1 MEAIVLAGGFGTR
14 LRSVVSDVPKP
25 MAPVAGRPFLELL
38 LCSLKAKGITRAILS
53 VGYMSE
59 VITSHFQK
67 RPIGIDLEYEV
78 ESTPLGTG
86 GAIAAALRHV
96 TRDHVFVFNGDTYL
110 DLDLS
115 AVAAMWPGD
124 QTPIVVARSVPDTE
138 RFGALELANGR
149 ISHFLGSGQKG
160 AGAVNAGCYLI
171 PRNVFAVAGLPD
183 AFSFEQDFL
192 GRRPPMSLRVFLS
205 NGQFIDIGVPE
216 DYQRAQ
222 HDLAGL
228 AGSAT
233 ESAELESGQ
242 ANQSIKRP

>member
-25 MAPVAGRPFLELL
+25 MAPVVGRPFLELL
-38 LCSLKAKGITRAILS
+38 LSSLKAKGITRAILS

-59 VITSHFQK
+59 VIKSHFEK
-67 RPIGIDLEYEV
+67 HPIGMELVYEV

-124 QTPIVVARSVPDTE
+124 RTPIVVARSVVDTE
-138 RFGALELANGR
+138 RFGCLELADGR
-149 ISHFLGSGQKG
+149 IVHFLGSGKKG

-171 PRNVFAVAGLPD
+171 PRNIFVGVSLPNM
-183 AFSFEQDFL
+183 FSFEQDFL
-192 GRRPPMSLRVFLS
+192 GRCPPMSLRAFVS
-205 NGQFIDIGVPE
+205 SGQFIDIGVPE
-216 DYQRAQ
+216 DFVRAQ
-222 HDLAGL
+222 SDLAEL
-228 AGSAT
+228 ARS
-233 ESAELESGQ
+233 
-242 ANQSIKRP
+242 

>member
-38 LCSLKAKGITRAILS
+38 LSSLRAKGITRAILS

-59 VITSHFQK
+59 VIASYFEKH
-67 RPIGIDLEYEV
+67 PVGINLTYAI

-115 AVAAMWPGD
+115 GVAAMWPGD
-124 QTPIVVARSVPDTE
+124 HTPIVVARSVRDTE
-138 RFGALELANGR
+138 RFGRLEIADGR

-160 AGAVNAGCYLI
+160 AGLVNAGCYLI
-171 PRNVFAVAGLPD
+171 PSTIFAGVSFPQV
-183 AFSFEQDFL
+183 FSFEQDFL
-192 GRRPPMSLRVFLS
+192 GRRPPKSLRVYIS
-205 NGQFIDIGVPE
+205 SGQFIDIGVPA
-216 DYQRAQ
+216 DLQQAQ
-222 HDLAGL
+222 IDLARL
-228 AGSAT
+228 A
-233 ESAELESGQ
+233 
-242 ANQSIKRP
+242 QS

>member
-1 MEAIVLAGGFGTR
+1 MEAIILAGGFGTR

-38 LCSLKAKGITRAILS
+38 LRSLKTKGITRAILS

-59 VITSHFQK
+59 VITSHFQECEV
-67 RPIGIDLEYEV
+67 GIDLEYEV
-78 ESTPLGTG
+78 ESMPLGTG
-86 GAIAAALRHV
+86 GAIAAALPHV
-96 TRDHVFVFNGDTYL
+96 TGDHVFVFNGDTYL

-115 AVAAMWPGD
+115 RVAAMWPGD
-124 QTPIVVARSVPDTE
+124 HSPIIVARSVPDTE

-149 ISHFLGSGQKG
+149 ISHFLGGGRKG

-171 PRNVFAVAGLPD
+171 PSDIFAGASLPD

-192 GRRPPMSLRVFLS
+192 GRRPPMSLRAFLL

-222 HDLAGL
+222 YDLAGL
-228 AGSAT
+228 AGSST
-233 ESAELESGQ
+233 EVTPDL
-242 ANQSIKRP
+242 